1 MYISRLFIVQY
12 VRNVLPFSK
21 PCVPTWGIDVERVGR
36 FLFTSVQIFS
46 DYTATPKLDSDNCA
60 LLSKSQY

>member
-1 MYISRLFIVQY
+1 MYISRLLILQY

-21 PCVPTWGIDVERVGR
+21 PCVPTWCIDVERVGC

-46 DYTATPKLDSDNCA
+46 DYTATPKLDSDI
-60 LLSKSQY
+60 